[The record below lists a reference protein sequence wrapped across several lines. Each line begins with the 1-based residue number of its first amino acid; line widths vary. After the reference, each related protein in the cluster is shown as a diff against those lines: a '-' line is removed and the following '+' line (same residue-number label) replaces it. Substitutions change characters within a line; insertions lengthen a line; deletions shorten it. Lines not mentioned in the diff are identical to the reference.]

1 MNTTIPRK
9 PTIIFLIYVACFFC
23 MLLSC
28 GKESHSDTRLIT
40 PSIKPIVI
48 HSGVILKD
56 EFWSSDTIHRVAKP
70 GVIVDG
76 CNLTIEDGSKL
87 EFEDNV
93 GLIIKS
99 NAKIFAMG
107 GRKAIIFTSIRDSS
121 EGFAVFD
128 PAKCGFWNGLT
139 IEGKEGWNSGFLS
152 CVSIRYAGNL
162 GYGLQLTDVSRE
174 TTLNLIEIYS
184 TCGDA
189 LYVNG
194 GEPKLFMML
203 AYHATKN
210 IIREFNSYL
219 VLDHAMLFQHFE
231 KETDKYLGG
240 SFLSYEVKN
249 NIDGGVVEHS
259 DGIFCFGGADYLIT
273 PNSRGAE
280 KIRHIYFSD
289 YSKNAKFSTQ
299 LDIGKVTYTGKN
311 IFQEAK
317 ISTHSEAPPFT
328 KGFVY
333 FYLGWSIT
341 SKQELWNKV
350 YDRLSN

>member
-1 MNTTIPRK
+1 
-9 PTIIFLIYVACFFC
+9 
-23 MLLSC
+23 MLQSC
-28 GKESHSDTRLIT
+28 EKDLHSDTKQIT
-40 PSIKPIVI
+40 PLVKPIVI

-56 EFWSSDTIHRVAKP
+56 EFWSSDTIHRVAQP

-76 CNLTIEDGSKL
+76 CKLTIEDGTKV

-93 GLIIKS
+93 GLTIKS

-107 GRKAIIFTSIRDSS
+107 GRDAIIFTSIRDST
-121 EGFAVFD
+121 EDFDVFD
-128 PAKCGFWNGLT
+128 PSKCGFWNGVT

-152 CVSIRYAGNL
+152 CVSIRYAGKL
-162 GYGLQLTDVSRE
+162 GYGLQLVDVSRL

-189 LYVNG
+189 VYVNG
-194 GEPKLFMML
+194 GEPKLFMLL

-219 VLDHAMLFQHFE
+219 VLDHALLFQYFDKE
-231 KETDKYLGG
+231 KDEYLGG
-240 SFLSYEVKN
+240 SFLSYDVKN
-249 NIDGGVVEHS
+249 NIDGGIVEHS

-280 KIRHIYFSD
+280 KFNNIYFSD
-289 YSKNAKFSTQ
+289 YSDNAKFSTQ
-299 LDIGKVTYTGKN
+299 LDINKVTYTGKN
-311 IFQEAK
+311 IFQAAK
-317 ISTHSEAPPFT
+317 ISNYTEVPPFT
-328 KGFVY
+328 KGFADL
-333 FYLGWSIT
+333 YLGWSIT
-341 SKQELWNKV
+341 TKQKLWKKV